1 VKTNILQH
9 LVFVFQKQV
18 SEAIFPGGPE
28 KYWTVG
34 IGLVATVV
42 AASYV
47 SHLAKEIL
55 KRLSE
60 DWMTKKSN

>member
-1 VKTNILQH
+1 MLPGTWAYLSAGATGRASHQ
-9 LVFVFQKQV
+9 QV

-28 KYWTVG
+28 QYRTVG

-47 SHLAKEIL
+47 SHLAKDAIKET
-55 KRLSE
+55 E
-60 DWMTKKSN
+60 